1 MYPHVPQQLNQL
13 IEIDFYLVYLVTTQS
28 EVINFKNIKILTY
41 VNKIK
46 KIMANLFSA
55 FKKIIKKYKNF
66 AREKL
71 IKFSENQNEF

>member
-1 MYPHVPQQLNQL
+1 MLTDIDKYLAQVAINQWGV
-13 IEIDFYLVYLVTTQS
+13 IIFID
-28 EVINFKNIKILTY
+28 IKILTY

-71 IKFSENQNEF
+71 IKFSENQNEFWNKMEIKNK

>member
-1 MYPHVPQQLNQL
+1 MYPHVPLQLNQL
-13 IEIDFYLVYLVTTQS
+13 IEIDFYLVYLVTTQL

-46 KIMANLFSA
+46 KIMANLSSA

>member
-1 MYPHVPQQLNQL
+1 MLTDIDKYHVQVAINHL
-13 IEIDFYLVYLVTTQS
+13 
-28 EVINFKNIKILTY
+28 EVIISRDIKILTY
-41 VNKIK
+41 VSKIK

>member
-1 MYPHVPQQLNQL
+1 MLTAIDKYHAQVAINQL
-13 IEIDFYLVYLVTTQS
+13 
-28 EVINFKNIKILTY
+28 EVIISRDIKILTY
-41 VNKIK
+41 VSKIK

>member
-1 MYPHVPQQLNQL
+1 MCPNVPHPIKKQTAIDKLN
-13 IEIDFYLVYLVTTQS
+13 VWLVTNQS
-28 EVINFKNIKILTY
+28 GVINSKGINILT
-41 VNKIK
+41 KISNND
-46 KIMANLFSA
+46 KIMENLFGA

>member
-1 MYPHVPQQLNQL
+1 MPTDIDKYLAQVAINQW
-13 IEIDFYLVYLVTTQS
+13 
-28 EVINFKNIKILTY
+28 EVIIFIDIKILTY
-41 VNKIK
+41 ASKTN

-71 IKFSENQNEF
+71 IKFSENQNEFWNKREIKNK

>member
-1 MYPHVPQQLNQL
+1 MLTA
-13 IEIDFYLVYLVTTQS
+13 IDKYHAQVAINHL
-28 EVINFKNIKILTY
+28 EVIISRDIKILTY
-41 VNKIK
+41 VSKIK